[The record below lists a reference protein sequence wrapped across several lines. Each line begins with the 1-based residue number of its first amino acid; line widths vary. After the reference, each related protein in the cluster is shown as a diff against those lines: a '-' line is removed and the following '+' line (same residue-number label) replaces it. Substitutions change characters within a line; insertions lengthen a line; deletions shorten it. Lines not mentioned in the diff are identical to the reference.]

1 MLKQTLTLTD
11 LTLFGVASIMGSGG
25 FNLIGHG
32 VRSGGSWW
40 PMAAALATALVMGSA
55 WTYASAFARFKT
67 NTSESDI
74 LRTALGVEAESIGA
88 IAILAYSVA
97 SIVVILVI
105 CSQLILPTGTWATQT
120 GLTIG
125 MLAAMTLAALLGIDV
140 DKAIISTITWGLIGT
155 LLVACG
161 FGLIHGPVPTLSA
174 PTTRSFVHSLWM
186 FFFVLIGFD
195 ALMKFV
201 KEATDPADIPTAF
214 YLSNGISAFL
224 TFGVAAAIASW
235 IRLTPATEG
244 MAIESLFVLFVGP
257 WFRTP
262 FTWII
267 IAFLL
272 LTTFVVFLATTR
284 YLFGLGEKGGA
295 LAPFAATA
303 DKVPWASILS
313 VFSAA
318 AGVSIINNVE
328 TLVMITDFGFS
339 VIGGLVAAAVCVADW
354 RDGLVGSALV
364 DGGVATG
371 FVAMLLTGLVPA

>member
-25 FNLIGHG
+25 FNLIGNG

-40 PMAAALATALVMGSA
+40 PMAAALAATLIMGSA

-74 LRTALGVEAESIGA
+74 LRTALGVDAENIGA

-105 CSQLILPTGTWATQT
+105 CSQLLLPTGTWTMQT
-120 GLTIG
+120 GLTIC

-140 DKAIISTITWGLIGT
+140 DKAIISPVTWGLIGT

-161 FGLIHGPVPTLSA
+161 FGLAHGPASTLPT
-174 PTTRSFVHSLWM
+174 PTSRSFVHSLWM

-201 KEATDPADIPTAF
+201 EEAKDSADIPTAF
-214 YLSNGISAFL
+214 YLSNGISTLL
-224 TFGVAAAIASW
+224 TFGVAAAVASW
-235 IRLTPATEG
+235 IRLTPQNENI
-244 MAIESLFVLFVGP
+244 AIESLFALFVGS
-257 WFRTP
+257 WVRTP
-262 FTWII
+262 LTWII

-272 LTTFVVFLATTR
+272 LTTFIVFLATSR
-284 YLFGLGEKGGA
+284 YLFGLGKQGGA
-295 LAPFAATA
+295 LAPFAATE
-303 DKVPWASILS
+303 DNVPWVSILS
-313 VFSAA
+313 VFGAG
-318 AGVSIINNVE
+318 AGVALINNVE
-328 TLVMITDFGFS
+328 ILVMITDFGFS
-339 VIGGLVAAAVCVADW
+339 VIGGLVAAAACVTDW
-354 RDGLVGSALV
+354 RDGLMGSALV
-364 DGGVATG
+364 DGGVAAG

>member
-32 VRSGGSWW
+32 VRSGGSCW
-40 PMAAALATALVMGSA
+40 PLAAALAATLVMGSA

-74 LRTALGVEAESIGA
+74 LRTALGVEAEDIGSL
-88 IAILAYSVA
+88 AILVYSVA

-105 CSQLILPTGTWATQT
+105 CSQLLLPTGTWVTQT

-125 MLAAMTLAALLGIDV
+125 ILATMTTVALFGIDV
-140 DKAIISTITWGLIGT
+140 DKAIIMPMTWGLIGT

-161 FGLIHGPVPTLSA
+161 FGMTHGPVPTMPVLT
-174 PTTRSFVHSLWM
+174 PKNFLHSLWM

-201 KEATDPADIPTAF
+201 EEAKDPADIPTAF
-214 YLSNGISAFL
+214 YLSNGISTLL
-224 TFGVAAAIASW
+224 TFGVATAIATW
-235 IRLTPATEG
+235 IRLIPATEG
-244 MAIESLFVLFVGP
+244 MAIESLFALFVGP

-262 FTWII
+262 FIWIV

-272 LTTFVVFLATTR
+272 ITTFIVFLATSR

-295 LAPFAATA
+295 LAPFAATENN
-303 DKVPWASILS
+303 VPWVSILS

-318 AGVSIINNVE
+318 AGVSMINNVE
-328 TLVMITDFGFS
+328 HLVMITDFGFS
-339 VIGGLVAAAVCVADW
+339 IIGGLVATAACVADW

-364 DGGVATG
+364 DGGVAAG